1 MLILSFLLS
10 EALLGNMDKI
20 NKQADIINHACFLN
34 FIFIAASCFNKVQ
47 QQNSV
52 DSTIVA
58 ANVL

>member
-1 MLILSFLLS
+1 
-10 EALLGNMDKI
+10 MDKI